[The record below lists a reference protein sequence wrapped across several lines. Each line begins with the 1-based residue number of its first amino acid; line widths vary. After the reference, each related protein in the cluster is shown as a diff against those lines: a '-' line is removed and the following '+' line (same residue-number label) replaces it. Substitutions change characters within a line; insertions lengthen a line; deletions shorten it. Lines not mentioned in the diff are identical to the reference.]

1 MIRTEKEP
9 RSDGFFLETI
19 TAGLLYFCGVKFKND
34 ANSGLDLYLS
44 KEHDTLALRHKFIGN
59 PHECAFLSFGKN
71 VGSILAYSCG
81 LLNLCR
87 SKEPAFFGAWLRAAH
102 FFCFTE
108 DKNNR
113 EA

>member
-1 MIRTEKEP
+1 MLT
-9 RSDGFFLETI
+9 
-19 TAGLLYFCGVKFKND
+19 
-34 ANSGLDLYLS
+34 
-44 KEHDTLALRHKFIGN
+44 LRHKFIGN

-102 FFCFTE
+102 FFILPKIQKWRNSYYGFYE
-108 DKNNR
+108 GNAVWNSRK
-113 EA
+113 

>member
-1 MIRTEKEP
+1 ME
-9 RSDGFFLETI
+9 SFLESI
-19 TAGLLYFCGVKFKND
+19 TAGLMRFCGVKFKND

-44 KEHDTLALRHKFIGN
+44 KEHDTLTLRHKFIGN

-108 DKNNR
+108 RKNWR
-113 EA
+113 ERIWH